1 MRMIKKKSRMLVKS
15 AALIT
20 ILALVALIL
29 PANVAFAGELENEKD
44 TMTRVKTAETSS
56 HTIVFNLSA
65 SNTFAAGETITI
77 DFNEDSAAGFTVAGA
92 ASAIADFDFNDGTE
106 RTIVGVDGDCT
117 GHSGVNDVAVGIN
130 DSTGVVTFT
139 ACGTY
144 TASGAG
150 AVVTIEY
157 GAAAA
162 GGTDRVTN
170 KLSQND
176 LYIAIGGTN
185 GDSGGAA
192 VSIIADDQ
200 VVVTATVN
208 PTFTFV
214 LSSNTCALGV
224 LTSSSVAS
232 CNYNVTTTTNSEDG
246 YATTIIEDGDLRDGS
261 SSITDVADGTVTAGA
276 TEYGIGLTGT
286 DRSFTDERAITGTA
300 QTIAADTSGPISAQA
315 VTVTHKA
322 SITSAVLAGAYS
334 HTVTLISTGTF

>member
-1 MRMIKKKSRMLVKS
+1 MSTQKIKKVVLRS
-15 AALIT
+15 AAVVT
-20 ILALVALIL
+20 IMALVSLLL

-106 RTIVGVDGDCT
+106 RTIYSVGVGAPSCTNGTDNIGVGIDDTTGIVTFQACT
-117 GHSGVNDVAVGIN
+117 G
-130 DSTGVVTFT
+130 
-139 ACGTY
+139 Y

-157 GAAAA
+157 GTAA
-162 GGTDRVTN
+162 GGTNRVTN

-286 DRSFTDERAITGTA
+286 DRSFSDERAITGTA